1 MPDLVV
7 CLVGCRQAGKT
18 SAAMY
23 CAGQA
28 LGSSF
33 SIHKTTSDL
42 LVANNLFE
50 NLVPVN
56 RRTVTPQAFNAT
68 YPDCDIGIYAFAD
81 ALKRFC
87 IDVLGL
93 SEAQCYGSNCDKN
106 TVTQISWV
114 EAKDLGADRNHEH
127 ESSDFMTARD
137 VMEWFGTGVIR
148 HLRPTA
154 WLDATVSQIK
164 QSKAHVAIITDC
176 RFENELI
183 AIKENFKNTLSI
195 KLLRKADDGQQTPT
209 DRSVATIPDSLIDHV
224 VDNTNMIM
232 SVKNRKI
239 HRMIFKAWGKAI
251 PW

>member
-33 SIHKTTSDL
+33 SIHKITSEL
-42 LVANNLFE
+42 LITDRLSQLGNHSVS
-50 NLVPVN
+50 
-56 RRTVTPQAFNAT
+56 PQAFNTT
-68 YPDCDIGIYAFAD
+68 YPNCDIGIYAFAD

-93 SEAQCYGSNCDKN
+93 SETQCYGSNCDKN
-106 TVTQISWV
+106 TETKISWA
-114 EAKDLGADRNHEH
+114 EAKDLGADPNHEH

-164 QSKAHVAIITDC
+164 KSKAHVAIITDC
-176 RFENELI
+176 RFENEII
-183 AIKENFKNTLSI
+183 AIRESFKNTLVI
-195 KLLRKADDGQQTPT
+195 KLLRKVDDGQQTPT
-209 DRSVATIPDSLIDHV
+209 DRSVATIPASLIDHV

-232 SVKNRKI
+232 SVKNRKV
-239 HRMIFKAWGKAI
+239 HRLIFGAWGKAI